1 VVPEWESEIVVGE
14 DLARRLIAARF
25 PTLDV
30 STLRPVGEGWDNT
43 VWATADGVAF
53 RFPRRQIAVPGIE
66 RELAVLPGL
75 AAQLPTR
82 IPDAAFTGAPSA
94 EYPWPWFGSRLI
106 AGREIAAAALG
117 VGERGRL
124 AAELGRFLG
133 RLHGL
138 APAGPTELPIDPM
151 GRADMQAR
159 VPRAREALGRV
170 AAAWAGGARA
180 ESVLD
185 AAGELPRDRDAVLVH
200 GDLHLRHALVSDA
213 GGLAGV
219 IDWGDL
225 CRAPRSVDLSLYW
238 SLFDA
243 GGRVAFR
250 EAYGPLSDAT
260 LARARVLAL
269 YFGGTLA
276 AYALDV
282 GMDALAREALDGLER
297 TLVD

>member
-1 VVPEWESEIVVGE
+1 VPEWESEIVVGE
-14 DLARRLIAARF
+14 DLARRLIADRF
-25 PTLDV
+25 PSLDV
-30 STLRPVGEGWDNT
+30 SSLRPIGEGWDNT

-53 RFPRRQIAVPGIE
+53 RFPRRQIAVPGVE
-66 RELAVLPGL
+66 RELTVLPEL
-75 AAQLPTR
+75 AAQLPAP
-82 IPDAAFTGAPSA
+82 IPDAAFAGAPSA
-94 EYPWPWFGSRLI
+94 DFPWPWFGSRLI
-106 AGREIAAAALG
+106 AGREVAAAGLG

-138 APAGPTELPIDPM
+138 RPLVAPELPIDPM
-151 GRADMQAR
+151 GRADMRAR
-159 VPRAREALGRV
+159 VPRAREALERV
-170 AAAWAGGARA
+170 ASSWVGG
-180 ESVLD
+180 
-185 AAGELPRDRDAVLVH
+185 PRVEAVLGVGQELAPDGEAVVAH

-243 GGRVAFR
+243 GARIAFR
-250 EAYGPLSDAT
+250 EAYGPLSDVT

-282 GMDALAREALDGLER
+282 GMDALAREALEGLDR
-297 TLVD
+297 TLID